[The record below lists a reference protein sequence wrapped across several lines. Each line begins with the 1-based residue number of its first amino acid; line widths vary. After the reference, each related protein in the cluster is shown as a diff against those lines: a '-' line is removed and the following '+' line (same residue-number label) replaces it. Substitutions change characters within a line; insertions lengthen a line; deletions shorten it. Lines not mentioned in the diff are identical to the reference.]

1 MAGKSDIEPADFE
14 TSEDVEVVPSFDA
27 MGLKDELL
35 RGIYAYGFEKPSA
48 IQQRAIMPILKG
60 RDTIAQA
67 QSGTGKTTIFCA
79 GILQCLDA
87 SQRET
92 QALAL
97 APTRELAEQA
107 QKVILAL
114 GDYMSV
120 QCHACI
126 GGKSI
131 GEDIRRLDAGV
142 HAVSGTPRYV

>member
-1 MAGKSDIEPADFE
+1 MAGSSKNQADQIDFE
-14 TSEDVEVVPSFDA
+14 TSEDVEIVPSFDS

-35 RGIYAYGFEKPSA
+35 RGIFAYGFERPSA

-79 GILQCLDA
+79 GILQCLDT

-97 APTRELAEQA
+97 APAR
-107 QKVILAL
+107 V
-114 GDYMSV
+114 
-120 QCHACI
+120 
-126 GGKSI
+126 
-131 GEDIRRLDAGV
+131 RR
-142 HAVSGTPRYV
+142 RR